1 MRPLKLTILFILT
14 VFSAY
19 SQKDNTDELISKL
32 NNEMLIG
39 TCHYNWVLENGSK
52 EVDTLIAIGK
62 QSGQDKTKLCLKLY
76 DLLTDTT
83 KGIISH
89 YVLTNILYANNIKS
103 GSFFYDDEDSTC
115 EYNYNGLRFYE
126 NKYRRMFTDNSELE
140 HNKKIWTVILK
151 NMKVLN

>member
-32 NNEMLIG
+32 NNGMLFG

-52 EVDTLIAIGK
+52 EVGTLIAIGK
-62 QSGQDKTKLCLKLY
+62 QSGQDKTKLYLKLY

-89 YVLTNILYANNIKS
+89 YVLTNIVYANNIES

-151 NMKVLN
+151 NMNVLN